1 MTRVSKMK
9 LNIYKVMRGTHRH
22 PVSRGLHLAGL
33 CLYFA
38 GLTQL
43 VGFYLG
49 GSSQDRTLLV
59 SGIILFPV
67 AIGLF
72 IAGHKIEG
80 NLGAMTPIVIAKY
93 FRSKLTFR

>member
-1 MTRVSKMK
+1 MK
-9 LNIYKVMRGTHRH
+9 LSIYKAMISTHKH

-33 CLYFA
+33 CLYIA
-38 GLTQL
+38 GFIQL

-49 GSSQDRTLLV
+49 SNSQDISLLI

-72 IAGHKIEG
+72 LAGHKIEG
-80 NLGAMTPIVIAKY
+80 NLKAMTLVIIAKY
-93 FRSKLTFR
+93 LRSKMVFK

>member
-1 MTRVSKMK
+1 MK
-9 LNIYKVMRGTHRH
+9 LSIYKAMRSTHRH

-33 CLYFA
+33 SLYLA

-43 VGFYLG
+43 AGFYF
-49 GSSQDRTLLV
+49 GSNSQDRSLLI
-59 SGIILFPV
+59 SGIMLFPV

-80 NLGAMTPIVIAKY
+80 RAMTLVVIVKY
-93 FRSKLTFR
+93 FRSKITFK